1 MISRKLGKHAS
12 FNVWMKEKQIA
23 NNINGSILD
32 WIFCKFFI
40 WWICVKEKT
49 HTHTAFLKTQGIHTT
64 TRWTKIKTNKYK
76 PIGLEATIL
85 INNRNDQNYIRNTL
99 PQYTIYLK
107 QLKAW
112 MLGVAW
118 VFRCRPFDVWN
129 MMHIFVPI
137 LRAVYFLY
145 VFIVLYKVKYAVLP
159 DASTKRNHAIPFS
172 YKSSVLI
179 IHTHIHSL
187 IYKCNSP
194 QNHIIEKET
203 LYFT

>member
-145 VFIVLYKVKYAVLP
+145 VFIVLYKWEICRVTWCKHQEKPCNTVFIQVKCV
-159 DASTKRNHAIPFS
+159 N
-172 YKSSVLI
+172 
-179 IHTHIHSL
+179 HTHTHTL
-187 IYKCNSP
+187 T
-194 QNHIIEKET
+194 HIQMQ
-203 LYFT
+203 